1 MPLMSKAFKGLSRIL
16 LTAVAAIAVIP
27 GAMALT
33 VVADSPGSLASALAG
48 VPSDTR
54 ELVLEGTV
62 YSSELAVLRD
72 SLPMLEAIDMR
83 GLIVRPAQIPP
94 YAFAAM
100 PLANVS
106 LPDDITVI
114 GEGAFA
120 AIPAKE
126 LTLPARLDSIAPY
139 AFAHSALV
147 SLTLPDGLRAIGRNA
162 FGDCVSLSDISGG
175 KGVVTVGESAFHGA
189 PLRRLDLSHCE
200 SLRSVGARAFEGC
213 SSLEEVS
220 LPATGSLTL
229 GEGLFL
235 GCGAL
240 TGIDASGIEH
250 VPALMI
256 AGAPDAALSGILT
269 EGVRTIGAYAMSGN
283 RASGIVLPSTL
294 DSIGDHGMERMHELA
309 SIDASAL
316 RLVPAL
322 GEDVWDEV
330 DRPAVKL
337 GVAEDMADSFA
348 AASQWQE
355 FDISLSTGAVDGIEQ
370 DTDGIVLWFDGT
382 VLKVSAPRDIMKI
395 EAVSIDGIMLADMK
409 PGVPQAQIDACHWP
423 CRVCVV
429 AVTLV
434 GGTKS
439 TYTLSR

>member
-1 MPLMSKAFKGLSRIL
+1 MSKAFKGLSRIL

-147 SLTLPDGLRAIGRNA
+147 SLTLPDGLRVIGRNA
-162 FGDCVSLSDISGG
+162 FGDCVSLSAISGG
-175 KGVVTVGESAFHGA
+175 KGMVSVGESAFHGA

-200 SLRSVGARAFEGC
+200 
-213 SSLEEVS
+213 
-220 LPATGSLTL
+220 
-229 GEGLFL
+229 
-235 GCGAL
+235 
-240 TGIDASGIEH
+240 
-250 VPALMI
+250 
-256 AGAPDAALSGILT
+256 
-269 EGVRTIGAYAMSGN
+269 
-283 RASGIVLPSTL
+283 
-294 DSIGDHGMERMHELA
+294 
-309 SIDASAL
+309 
-316 RLVPAL
+316 
-322 GEDVWDEV
+322 
-330 DRPAVKL
+330 
-337 GVAEDMADSFA
+337 
-348 AASQWQE
+348 
-355 FDISLSTGAVDGIEQ
+355 
-370 DTDGIVLWFDGT
+370 
-382 VLKVSAPRDIMKI
+382 
-395 EAVSIDGIMLADMK
+395 
-409 PGVPQAQIDACHWP
+409 
-423 CRVCVV
+423 
-429 AVTLV
+429 
-434 GGTKS
+434 
-439 TYTLSR
+439 